1 MRQRP
6 LDSQILRRFNIRRM
20 SEYFRRVIIK
30 FFLKKNLI
38 SATLATSLST
48 SGWST
53 HPAVGVRHLPGI
65 LPGTTCCTWR
75 TYRWGRP
82 TTGTSALLLK
92 NTRGGLTPLMKSGF
106 TSGLRYDQHRFHS
119 VLAAAV

>member
-48 SGWST
+48 SGWTT
-53 HPAVGVRHLPGI
+53 HPAWGYD
-65 LPGTTCCTWR
+65 
-75 TYRWGRP
+75 TYLE
-82 TTGTSALLLK
+82 SYL
-92 NTRGGLTPLMKSGF
+92 
-106 TSGLRYDQHRFHS
+106 GLR
-119 VLAAAV
+119 AAPGGRTGGAALPLGPLPCC

>member
-38 SATLATSLST
+38 SATLATTST
-48 SGWST
+48 SKGFPLQS
-53 HPAVGVRHLPGI
+53 LPH
-65 LPGTTCCTWR
+65 
-75 TYRWGRP
+75 
-82 TTGTSALLLK
+82 
-92 NTRGGLTPLMKSGF
+92 
-106 TSGLRYDQHRFHS
+106 HREAGPH
-119 VLAAAV
+119 